1 MENRKP
7 LCFEDIIA
15 YSGTTIDPMR
25 IFISRKMTH
34 VLDAVN
40 TGSGRL
46 LANFREIPET
56 ALSKAKEVL
65 NEAMGAGISSIA
77 EIGTPGRSVLDAEVD
92 AGRTGIAVYAGTNIM
107 AAVNEIGIK
116 VNTYPIS
123 SIIDFKDLKK
133 LE

>member
-1 MENRKP
+1 
-7 LCFEDIIA
+7 
-15 YSGTTIDPMR
+15 
-25 IFISRKMTH
+25 
-34 VLDAVN
+34 
-40 TGSGRL
+40 
-46 LANFREIPET
+46 
-56 ALSKAKEVL
+56 SKAKEVL